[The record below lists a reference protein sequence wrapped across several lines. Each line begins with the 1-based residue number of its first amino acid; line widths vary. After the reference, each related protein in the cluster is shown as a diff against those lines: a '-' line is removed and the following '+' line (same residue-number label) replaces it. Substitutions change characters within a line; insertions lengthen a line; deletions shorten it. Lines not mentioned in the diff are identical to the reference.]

1 MREGIY
7 TQLVSYFEAIAAKHP
22 QINYFHELDE
32 QEIIAG
38 KLRRQIQYPALI
50 MEDPDIGFSDNRTN
64 VDQLATS
71 GFAVVGNVKPG
82 DEARMKEVKRLTESI
97 ILDIISQMREDR
109 RKAIIHL
116 ETNDLQIH
124 KVGPAFS
131 DNCYGWRLEFRFR
144 KWVDLDY
151 REEEWQ

>member
-7 TQLVSYFEAIAAKHP
+7 TQQVNYFEAIATAHP
-22 QINYFHELDE
+22 EIQFFHELDE
-32 QEIIAG
+32 QEILSG
-38 KLRRQIQYPALI
+38 KFRRQMKYPALI
-50 MEDPDIGFSDNRTN
+50 LEDPDIGFADNRVN
-64 VDQLATS
+64 VDQLATTGIS
-71 GFAVVGNVKPG
+71 VIANVKPG
-82 DEARMKEVKRLTESI
+82 DEARMREVKRQTESI

-109 RKAIIHL
+109 KKAIIHL

-144 KWVDLDY
+144 KWVDLNY